1 MKCKNCSFD
10 FPDTFKFCPECGS
23 PREASD
29 PGTADEENLP
39 PPRQDMTSQKTDVDT
54 RTVIYDQ
61 ASLER
66 AATTNTMFDNR
77 YEIGE
82 MIGCGGFALVFK
94 AKDAKLGN
102 RVVAIKLLQ
111 KKDKID
117 DDWHM
122 VLERFLRESSV
133 IASLNHK
140 NIVTIHDCSSE
151 VENHYIVMEYISGG
165 NLREYLA
172 KKGGKLSVR
181 EAFKILKCV
190 CQGLAFAHRK
200 NLIHRDMKPSNIM
213 LVFDGDEIIPKIV
226 DFGLARVGESTDMS
240 ISGFGMGTPA
250 YMSPEQRRDAKSV
263 NHTTDIYSIGK
274 MLYEIVT
281 GEDPENI
288 DPEKVK
294 EYPEVADIVFKCLKT
309 RPEERYF
316 SADLIIEDF
325 DSYLVGK
332 DKARKNISGDKNVDP
347 SLFKCPV
354 CSTPNVPDSKFCA
367 GCGNGL
373 SCECPECGTEVAS
386 HLTFCKSCGTDIQG
400 FSTAK
405 EALEK
410 IEENYDSGKWIQ
422 IIKTYEQLP
431 KDLKLQG
438 SKGSQVVGKIHEI
451 YLNVKD
457 KVEEESFYS
466 LCTGK
471 SANFEEVEKYEDAIV
486 QLENY
491 LGKFSDGMHFPEIRQ
506 KINKLKKLVYKGPSP
521 GDDWKLPWIDLE
533 LAPIPAGEF
542 QMGSPAGKFIF
553 FGREK
558 GRRRNEAPF
567 HMVRLSRH
575 FWIGIC
581 PVTIGAYIEFISSK
595 NRDPFIKWTPKGCPV
610 DKAGGN
616 PSIDEGFWGNML
628 QPMVELPWH
637 AANAFCRWL
646 TERERKDNRL
656 PEGYIYRLPTEA
668 EWEYSC
674 RAGTCGRFFFGNNEE
689 ELEQYAWFARNSGG
703 KTHPVGIKKPNQ
715 WGLFD
720 MYGNVWEWCHDK
732 YDSYSAEDTVN
743 PTGPKL
749 GTSFVRRGGSWINDY
764 NHCRSACRN
773 NWEPGAMF
781 KYLGF
786 RIVLAHKIE
795 HTGLY

>member
-1 MKCKNCSFD
+1 MKCKNCVFD
-10 FPDTFKFCPECGS
+10 FPDIFKFCPECGS
-23 PREASD
+23 PREASAQD
-29 PGTADEENLP
+29 PVIEENLV
-39 PPRQDMTSQKTDVDT
+39 PPRKDQTFPINADTS
-54 RTVIYDQ
+54 TVVYDQ
-61 ASLER
+61 ASLKE
-66 AATTNTMFDNR
+66 AATTNALFDDR

-82 MIGCGGFALVFK
+82 VIGCGGFALVFK

-102 RVVAIKLLQ
+102 RVVAVKLLQ
-111 KKDKID
+111 KKDKPD

-122 VLERFLRESSV
+122 TLERFLRESSV

-140 NIVTIHDCSSE
+140 NIVTIHDCSSD
-151 VENHYIVMEYISGG
+151 VENHYIVMEYIPGG

-172 KKGGKLSVR
+172 KKGGKLLVG
-181 EAFKILKCV
+181 EAFKILRGV
-190 CQGLAFAHRK
+190 CQGLAFAHKK
-200 NLIHRDMKPSNIM
+200 NLIHRDIKPSNIM

-226 DFGLARVGESTDMS
+226 DFGLARAGESTDVS

-263 NHTTDIYSIGK
+263 NHTTDIYAIGK
-274 MLYEIVT
+274 ILYEIVT
-281 GEDPENI
+281 GEDPENV
-288 DPEKVK
+288 DPEKVRQ
-294 EYPEVADIVFKCLKT
+294 YPEISDIVFKCLKT

-316 SADLIIEDF
+316 GADLIIEEIDA
-325 DSYLVGK
+325 YLEGRN
-332 DKARKNISGDKNVDP
+332 APPKNNMQDKNTDP
-347 SLFKCPV
+347 SLFKCPG
-354 CSTPNVPDSKFCA
+354 CSTLNAADSKFCA

-373 SCECPECGTEVAS
+373 SCKCPECGVEIAS

-400 FSTAK
+400 FLAAQ

-410 IEENYDSGKWIQ
+410 IDEYYGNGKWIQ
-422 IIKTYEQLP
+422 IMKTCEKLP
-431 KDLKLQG
+431 KDLKLPG
-438 SKGSQVVGKIHEI
+438 SKGNQTLERIQEI
-451 YLNVKD
+451 FINVKG

-466 LCTGK
+466 ICTGK
-471 SANFEEVEKYEDAIV
+471 SADLEENEKYEEAIV
-486 QLENY
+486 HLENY
-491 LGKFSDGMHFPEIRQ
+491 LREFSDGMHFPEVRQ

-521 GDDWKLPWIDLE
+521 GADWKLPWINLE

-542 QMGSPAGKFIF
+542 QMGSQPGKLMF
-553 FGREK
+553 FGGEK
-558 GRRRNEAPF
+558 GRRDNEGPV
-567 HMVRLSRH
+567 HNVRLSRH
-575 FWIGIC
+575 FWIGRC
-581 PVTIGAYIEFISSK
+581 PVTIGAYLEFITSK
-595 NRDPFIKWTPKGCPV
+595 DRDPFIKWTPKECPL
-610 DKAGGN
+610 DKAGKN

-628 QPMVELPWH
+628 QPMVEIPWH

-656 PEGYIYRLPTEA
+656 PDGYAYRLPTEA

-674 RAGTCGRFFFGNNEE
+674 RAGTYGRYFFGDNED
-689 ELEQYAWFARNSGG
+689 ELEEYAWFARNCEG

-720 MYGNVWEWCHDK
+720 MYGNVWEWCYDK
-732 YDSYSAEDTVN
+732 YDSYTGEALVN

-795 HTGLY
+795 HAGLY